1 MELHTKAIYNL
12 LRLDANGT
20 SPSEVESW
28 AVEDLRSVP
37 LEALFQKLSELGISL
52 DRGSFTSFAAECD
65 TPEDLADLLLEDSA
79 DPKLHDRVY
88 LLLFEV
94 WRKLFPEKQ
103 SLSIF
108 CDELDH
114 LIFLYDEGA
123 LESDEP
129 IQDILANLQEVLE
142 ENLDEGKS
150 PPAIFQAICEYCAHD
165 LEEFLYD
172 YIAELL
178 DNGDLGYA
186 SELWEGFSPFLPKSV
201 WFEFL
206 HARIVS
212 FTDPL
217 KANAEVARILNHK
230 REFETM
236 FLFEV
241 LHFLSV
247 SGEHPLFIAV
257 IQTLI
262 AQLEMEEEFQEL
274 MAIAASYYRRLDQDE
289 VEKSIERL
297 MEKRSK
303 GSHPFNP
310 QDPDVQAFA
319 RALR

>member
-1 MELHTKAIYNL
+1 
-12 LRLDANGT
+12 
-20 SPSEVESW
+20 
-28 AVEDLRSVP
+28 
-37 LEALFQKLSELGISL
+37 
-52 DRGSFTSFAAECD
+52 
-65 TPEDLADLLLEDSA
+65 
-79 DPKLHDRVY
+79 
-88 LLLFEV
+88 
-94 WRKLFPEKQ
+94 
-103 SLSIF
+103 
-108 CDELDH
+108 
-114 LIFLYDEGA
+114 
-123 LESDEP
+123 
-129 IQDILANLQEVLE
+129 
-142 ENLDEGKS
+142 
-150 PPAIFQAICEYCAHD
+150 
-165 LEEFLYD
+165 
-172 YIAELL
+172 
-178 DNGDLGYA
+178 
-186 SELWEGFSPFLPKSV
+186 
-201 WFEFL
+201 
-206 HARIVS
+206 
-212 FTDPL
+212 
-217 KANAEVARILNHK
+217 VARILNHK